1 MNPGQH
7 RMTSVEIQ
15 AISVDEAVRL
25 ALEQLELSQAEVDIE
40 ILSDAGPDE
49 GDEALVRV
57 TAKGMASQPVP
68 RRESRATSS
77 APRPPGGAP
86 RRQPGTRR
94 VPGDRPSSRG
104 APPRAETA
112 RPAARAADGSRV
124 DEADERIAKDIV
136 RELLA
141 NMGVAADV
149 VAVDNPSVMPLD
161 AEEPPTI
168 FIDVLGQDLG
178 MLIGRRGEHLAQ
190 LQYLVNLLI
199 NRRLGN
205 WTRVV
210 IDVEGY
216 RSRREESLIVLA
228 ERVARQVARSRRP
241 IVLEPMP
248 PNERRIVHLSLREN
262 PDVSTESNGEGN
274 LRRITVQP
282 RG

>member
-25 ALEQLELSQAEVDIE
+25 ALEQLELSSSEVDIE

-68 RRESRATSS
+68 RRSSRS
-77 APRPPGGAP
+77 ASPAARPGGGG
-86 RRQPGTRR
+86 RRQPGPRR

-104 APPRAETA
+104 APPRTESA
-112 RPAARAADGSRV
+112 RPAARATESTRV

-136 RELLA
+136 RELLD

-161 AEEPPTI
+161 ANEPPTI

-199 NRRLGN
+199 NRQLGT

-262 PDVSTESNGEGN
+262 PEVTTESNGEGN

>member
-25 ALEQLELSQAEVDIE
+25 ALEQLELSHSEVDIE

-68 RRESRATSS
+68 RARGS
-77 APRPPGGAP
+77 APSPRPEGR
-86 RRQPGTRR
+86 RRQPGARR

-104 APPRAETA
+104 APPRAELRT
-112 RPAARAADGSRV
+112 PSRSTESTRV
-124 DEADERIAKDIV
+124 NEEDERIAKNIV

-141 NMGVAADV
+141 NMGVAAEV

-161 AEEPPTI
+161 ADEPPTI

-199 NRRLGN
+199 NRQLST

-262 PDVSTESNGEGN
+262 PDVTTESNGEGN

-282 RG
+282 RV